1 MRDRRTAGPPRF
13 ARHNSG
19 QNSLNLPM
27 TTFQAGILQA
37 IPAIGRYVFF
47 SITPTALNEPAL
59 LRDCLQRLAPL
70 VDGERVVA
78 ALGEELVRAL
88 GAQVPGLRAFPELSG
103 PGVKAPATPVAL
115 CLWLR
120 GQDLGELLALTR
132 RLEKAL
138 APALKALRVVEAFR
152 HGKGVSGHGLDL
164 TGYEDGTENPQEAAA
179 ESAAF
184 ASGLGDGLDGSSY
197 LALQQWLHN
206 FDAFEAMSE
215 MEQDHSVGR
224 RRSDNEELDDAP
236 ESAHVKRTAQESFT
250 PEAFVLRRSMPW
262 ALHTPS
268 GDKAGLMFAAFGSSF
283 YAFEA
288 QMRRMLGEED
298 GIVDAMFRFSQPVT
312 GAYLWCPPM
321 RAGRLDLRALAATDM
336 PT

>member
-1 MRDRRTAGPPRF
+1 
-13 ARHNSG
+13 
-19 QNSLNLPM
+19 M
-27 TTFQAGILQA
+27 TIFQAGILQPV
-37 IPAIGRYVFF
+37 PAIGRYVFF
-47 SITPTALNEPAL
+47 SLTAAAQGDPAL
-59 LRDCLQRLAPL
+59 LRQSLQQLAAL

-78 ALGEELVRAL
+78 AFGQDLVQAL
-88 GAQVPGLRAFPELSG
+88 GAEVPGLRTFPELTG

-164 TGYEDGTENPQEAAA
+164 SGYEDGTENPQEAAA
-179 ESAAF
+179 VAAAF
-184 ASGLGDGLDGSSY
+184 ASGLGEGLDGSSY
-197 LALQQWLHN
+197 LALQQWLHD

-215 MEQDHSVGR
+215 MAQDHCMGR
-224 RRSDNEELDDAP
+224 RRSDNEELEDAP
-236 ESAHVKRTAQESFT
+236 ESAHVKRTAQEDFA

-268 GDKAGLMFAAFGSSF
+268 GDKAGLMFAAFGCSF

-288 QMRRMLGEED
+288 QMRRMLGQDD
-298 GIVDAMFRFSQPVT
+298 GIVDALFRFSAPIT

-321 RAGRLDLRALAATDM
+321 RDGRLDLRALSLPAQA
-336 PT
+336 

>member
-1 MRDRRTAGPPRF
+1 
-13 ARHNSG
+13 
-19 QNSLNLPM
+19 M
-27 TTFQAGILQA
+27 TIFQAGILQPV
-37 IPAIGRYVFF
+37 PAIARYIFF
-47 SITPTALNEPAL
+47 SLTSAARSESAL
-59 LRDCLQRLAPL
+59 LRQALQQLPAL
-70 VDGERVVA
+70 VDGQRVVA
-78 ALGEELVRAL
+78 AIGQELVQAL
-88 GAQVPGLRAFPELSG
+88 GAEVPGLRAFPELSG

-132 RLEKAL
+132 RIEKAL

-152 HGKGVSGHGLDL
+152 HGKGPSGHGLDL
-164 TGYEDGTENPQEAAA
+164 TGYEDGTENPQADAALA
-179 ESAAF
+179 AAF
-184 ASGLGDGLDGSSY
+184 ASGLGEGLDGSSY
-197 LALQQWLHN
+197 LALQQWLHD
-206 FDAFEAMSE
+206 FQAFEALSQ

-224 RRSDNEELDDAP
+224 RRSDNEELGDAP
-236 ESAHVKRTAQESFT
+236 ESSHVKRTAQESFT

-288 QMRRMLGEED
+288 QMRRMLGQED

-312 GAYLWCPPM
+312 GTYLWCPPV
-321 RAGRLDLRALAATDM
+321 RAGQLDLRALAL
-336 PT
+336 